1 VEENET
7 QQQVGQQSDI
17 VKFLA
22 ELVRTAIIVA
32 LLTIGIR
39 TFILQPF
46 VVEGESMSPTFH
58 TSDYLLINKLGYR
71 LGEPQR
77 GDIVVFKF
85 PGNLSINYVKRV
97 IGLPGDHIII
107 ADGHVKVITPS
118 DASGVTLDEAYLP
131 SGVTTTPVD
140 GQATADYIVPANNY
154 FVLGDNRSNSSDSR
168 EWSFLPKEDLIGRVV
183 VRAYPF
189 NEAEILKHIQYIGL
203 N

>member
-1 VEENET
+1 MEENET